1 MRHAIWGLKIMK
13 THIIIKRYCI
23 FFIGLIF
30 CALGISFVTRAGL
43 GTSPVSG
50 LPFVISLITGIS
62 MGTFTFL
69 FNMLF
74 LILEAILR
82 RKFTLQQ
89 ALQIPITFAFSFFID
104 RFMAMI
110 PTRFGGP
117 WGSSFVYLMIG
128 CVVMALGISLE
139 VMADVIML
147 PAEALVRA
155 ISQTTGM
162 KFGNVKVGF
171 DSFLTESAMVV
182 ALLAF
187 HKLNGVREGTLIN
200 AIAVGNIVKLWRK
213 LLEGAITAFLEK

>member
-1 MRHAIWGLKIMK
+1 MK
-13 THIIIKRYCI
+13 TRILIKRYSI
-23 FFIGLIF
+23 FFVGLIF

-74 LILEAILR
+74 LVLEAILR
-82 RKFTLQQ
+82 RKFTVQQ
-89 ALQIPITFAFSFFID
+89 ALQIPITFCFSFFID
-104 RFMAMI
+104 RFMSII

-117 WGSSFVYLMIG
+117 WGSSFVYLVIG
-128 CVVMALGISLE
+128 CVIMALGISFE

-155 ISQTTGM
+155 ITQTTGK

-171 DSFLTESAMVV
+171 DSFLTLSAMVV

-200 AIAVGNIVKLWRK
+200 AIVVGNIVKVWRGI
-213 LLEGAITAFLEK
+213 LEKPMTAFLEK

>member
-1 MRHAIWGLKIMK
+1 MK
-13 THIIIKRYCI
+13 TRILSKRYSIC
-23 FFIGLIF
+23 FVGLIF

-74 LILEAILR
+74 LVLEAILR
-82 RKFTLQQ
+82 RKFTVQQ
-89 ALQIPITFAFSFFID
+89 ALQIPITFCFSFFID
-104 RFMAMI
+104 CFMSII

-117 WGSSFVYLMIG
+117 WGSSCVYLVIG
-128 CVVMALGISLE
+128 CVIMALGISFE

-155 ISQTTGM
+155 ITQTTGK

-171 DSFLTESAMVV
+171 DSFLTLSAMVV

-200 AIAVGNIVKLWRK
+200 AIAVGNIVKVWRGI
-213 LLEGAITAFLEK
+213 LEKPVTAFLEK

>member
-1 MRHAIWGLKIMK
+1 MK
-13 THIIIKRYCI
+13 TRTIIKRYCI
-23 FFIGLIF
+23 FLIGLIF

-147 PAEALVRA
+147 PAEALIIKERA
-155 ISQTTGM
+155 LNDRRSYGIRVTDDGKEEVDRMYYYYLDPLYTLREQMTSDD
-162 KFGNVKVGF
+162 F
-171 DSFLTESAMVV
+171 E
-182 ALLAF
+182 
-187 HKLNGVREGTLIN
+187 KLFRLIEEANTILNN
-200 AIAVGNIVKLWRK
+200 ANSK
-213 LLEGAITAFLEK
+213 